1 LDGVIQEYHNHG
13 PDAKH
18 VSDWDISSL
27 KLEDF
32 NLKHGGDYVVS
43 TRVRIA
49 RNLAKFPLGTN
60 ITAAQRREVERLA

>member
-1 LDGVIQEYHNHG
+1 
-13 PDAKH
+13 
-18 VSDWDISSL
+18 L

-60 ITAAQRREVERLA
+60 ISTEQRREVERLA